1 MSKTLKYIGIGVIA
15 FVVIIQFFGGDKP
28 EVSVQNPG
36 DIHQVLE
43 IDQEVSRILRVACY
57 DCHSNETI
65 YPWYASVAPVSWLVI
80 HDVDEGR
87 DELNFSTWADYPLKR
102 QNHKLDEIVELVEEG
117 EMPMAVYKIT
127 HPEARLTGEEIKLVV
142 DWARN
147 SMVPEE

>member
-1 MSKTLKYIGIGVIA
+1 MSKTLKYTGIGLIA
-15 FVVIIQFFGGDKP
+15 LVVIIQFFGGDKP
-28 EVSVQNPG
+28 DVISQNPG

-43 IDQEVSRILRVACY
+43 IDQEVSRILREACY

-87 DELNFSTWADYPLKR
+87 DELNFSTWADYPLKQ

-127 HPEARLTGEEIKLVV
+127 HPEARLTNEEINLVV
-142 DWARN
+142 DWARK

>member
-1 MSKTLKYIGIGVIA
+1 MSKTLKYSGIGLIA
-15 FVVIIQFFGGDKP
+15 LVVIIQFFSGKKP
-28 EVSVQNPG
+28 DVQSQNPG

-43 IDQEVSRILRVACY
+43 IGQEVSRILREACY
-57 DCHSNETI
+57 DCHSNETV
-65 YPWYASVAPVSWLVI
+65 YPWYASVAPISWLVI

-102 QNHKLDEIVELVEEG
+102 QNHKLDEIIELVEEG

-127 HPEARLTGEEIKLVV
+127 HPEARLTNEEINLVI
-142 DWARN
+142 DWARK